1 MTLLA
6 GSFSPVITKMMA
18 DRKKTP
24 VKFAV
29 T

>member
-6 GSFSPVITKMMA
+6 GSFWPVIIKTMA